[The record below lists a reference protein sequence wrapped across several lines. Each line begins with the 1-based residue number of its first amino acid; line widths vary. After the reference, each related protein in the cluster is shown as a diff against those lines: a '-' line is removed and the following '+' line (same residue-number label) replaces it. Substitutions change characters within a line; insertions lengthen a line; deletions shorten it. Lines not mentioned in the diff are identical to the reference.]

1 MEENYK
7 MGVFNKVEGVV
18 MGVVTVA
25 LVLAA
30 GYLALDKFQATLTVN
45 GAAYNAIDTLIGANG
60 LGNVDTF
67 LPAIIVIALVVLL
80 IIMVRK
86 VSSKK

>member
-1 MEENYK
+1 

-18 MGVVTVA
+18 MGIVTVA

-45 GAAYNAIDTLIGANG
+45 SAAYNAIDTLIGTNG

-86 VSSKK
+86 VSSNK

>member
-1 MEENYK
+1 

-45 GAAYNAIDTLIGANG
+45 SAAYNAIDTLIGTNG

-86 VSSKK
+86 VSSNK